1 MRHQIDTST
10 HAMIVG
16 ALRSGHFLD
25 TAAAL
30 AGVTAAQLRAWV
42 RAGAQ
47 SDSPLHAFAVDVRR
61 AIAESENEVLGYLRD
76 AAEAGDLKA
85 ATWWLERRHPERWGA
100 KIQHVVRQE
109 VDGILE
115 RVESLEP
122 ELGPEVIDRILAAIA
137 GERGPGE
144 SEAEATPREGLH

>member
-1 MRHQIDTST
+1 MRYPIDDATYQ
-10 HAMIVG
+10 AIIG
-16 ALRSGHFLD
+16 ALEAGHFLD

-30 AGVTAAQLRAWV
+30 AGVSTARLRAWI

-47 SDSPLHAFAVDVRR
+47 PESEWHAFATDVRR
-61 AIAESENEVLGYLRD
+61 AIAKSESEVLGYLRD

-100 KIQHVVRQE
+100 KIQHIVRQE

-115 RVESLEP
+115 RIESLEP
-122 ELGPEVIDRILAAIA
+122 ELGAEIVDRVLAAVA

-144 SEAEATPREGLH
+144 SEATTPPREGLH